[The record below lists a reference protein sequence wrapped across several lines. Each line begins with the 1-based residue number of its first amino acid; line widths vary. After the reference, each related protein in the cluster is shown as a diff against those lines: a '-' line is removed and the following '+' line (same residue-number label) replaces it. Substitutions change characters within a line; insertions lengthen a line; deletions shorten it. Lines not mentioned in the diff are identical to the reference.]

1 MGCWNGTCM
10 ISNLPII
17 VGDKVKLVFIKP
29 SYSFRELKQ
38 CGSYVYS
45 IDAFAPSFLP
55 ISATYDDY
63 GSVENIVE
71 DWNYKL
77 IFNDLKKI
85 LGDYIIV
92 DGKKIKEYSLYDI
105 IRGIERNDLRYF
117 GVDPIDIRNKSL
129 SESICKDDDD
139 YSKREEWQEYLNIDI
154 TLKERKYY
162 MSFVMIREDIWNS
175 IIDNYKGEFWNH
187 NEEEKK
193 SGKYYIT
200 AKEWCRYKFDNSFEV
215 REVMGEKF
223 HFNNLFSNT
232 ESGNKLITPFSYSD
246 LLSESDKNLREN
258 IYKQW
263 SEFIIINS
271 FLSSARK
278 GWMIQP
284 GGGSQHNGWEEHK
297 ILAEKIIEICD
308 KKLKEYEDE

>member
-45 IDAFAPSFLP
+45 NDVFSPSFLP

-71 DWNYKL
+71 DWNHNL
-77 IFNDLKKI
+77 ILNDLKKI

-92 DGKKIKEYSLYDI
+92 DGKKKTDYYLGDI
-105 IRGIERNDLRYF
+105 IRGIERNYLRYF
-117 GVDPIDIRNKSL
+117 GVDPTDVQNKSL
-129 SESICKDDDD
+129 AESVCDGDKNIND
-139 YSKREEWQEYLNIDI
+139 EWEEYLNIDI
-154 TLKERKYY
+154 TPKERKYY
-162 MSFVMIREDIWNS
+162 MSFVMIREDIWDH

-187 NEEEKK
+187 NEEEKN

-223 HFNNLFSNT
+223 NFNKLFSNT
-232 ESGNKLITPFSYSD
+232 ESGNRLITPFSYNK
-246 LLSESDKNLREN
+246 LLSESDKNLKES
-258 IYKQW
+258 IYKHW

-271 FLSSARK
+271 FLSSIRK

-284 GGGSQHNGWEEHK
+284 GGGSQHNGWEDHK
-297 ILAEKIIEICD
+297 MLSEKIINICD
-308 KKLKEYEDE
+308 EKLKEYEDE